1 MADRILEEKYV
12 AEESLLALPSDARV
26 EVIRGEIVQMS
37 PVGGLHHFI
46 CGNLHDLIKAYTRQG
61 DATLDAG
68 ELFPGLA
75 LPLTDIFALPDL
87 RK

>member
-12 AEESLLALPSDARV
+12 TEESLLALPSDARV
-26 EVIRGEIVQMS
+26 EVICGEIVRMS
-37 PVGGLHHFI
+37 PAGGLHHFI
-46 CGNLHDLIKAYTRQG
+46 CGNLHDPLKDCTRQG
-61 DATLDAG
+61 DALDAG
-68 ELFPGLA
+68 ALFPGLA